1 MRQMVMDLSALPAF
15 HADWWL
21 TTAGTRAAEAA
32 LAQTSP
38 QCVCL
43 YGPEGGG
50 KSHLLAMAA
59 EHGAVVADDLEH
71 LTPEGQERLFHAIN
85 AGKRVVV
92 ASRIPAAQV
101 EGLLPDLKSRLL
113 TGAQVEVLPPT
124 DDELRALLQR
134 WAHAR
139 QLVLPQAVVEYV
151 LARAARSTHTLA
163 KLVRQIDALSLEQKR
178 AITVPLAKAVLGGG

>member
-21 TTAGTRAAEAA
+21 TTAGTAAAERA
-32 LAQTSP
+32 LQSGAQ
-38 QCVCL
+38 CICL
-43 YGPEGGG
+43 YGPEGAG

-59 EHGAVVADDLEH
+59 EGGAVVADNLED
-71 LTPEGQERLFHAIN
+71 LTPEGQERIFHALN
-85 AGKRVVV
+85 AKKRVVV
-92 ASRIPAAQV
+92 ASRMPVAQV

-113 TGAQVEVLPPT
+113 TGGQVEVLPPT

-134 WAHAR
+134 WAEAR

-163 KLVRQIDALSLEQKR
+163 ALVRRLDALSLEQKR
-178 AITVPLAKAVLGGG
+178 AITVPLAKAVLGGA